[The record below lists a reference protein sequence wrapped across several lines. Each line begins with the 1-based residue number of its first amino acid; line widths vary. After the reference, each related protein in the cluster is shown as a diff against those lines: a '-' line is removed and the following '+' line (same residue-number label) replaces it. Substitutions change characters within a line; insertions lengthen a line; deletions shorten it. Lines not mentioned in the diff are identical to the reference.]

1 MCPGCPS
8 AGLSLR
14 TVGRPASFSRYFN
27 ANAYPEA
34 QLGAAARSSRRS
46 AKTVPSQANR
56 RVAGPG

>member
-1 MCPGCPS
+1 MS
-8 AGLSLR
+8 GLPIRRIVAPDCGS
-14 TVGRPASFSRYFN
+14 PASFSRYFN